1 MSTNHTFDNIS
12 TVCYAS
18 SLNTNTEGC
27 WSFLFLLYFPI
38 QKQAVTLNVTP
49 EMISQSGSPTVLK
62 IRKKLYS
69 FKSGCFGTIHF
80 HHHTSTISFFYREE
94 GNPAGHRRL
103 PPQSAG
109 EASLLVVKGKK
120 HQSQPLKS
128 DGAVKSYHSLL
139 STTNPLY
146 YPQDSMPTARAPAP
160 GAIAA
165 PQALR

>member
-1 MSTNHTFDNIS
+1 M
-12 TVCYAS
+12 
-18 SLNTNTEGC
+18 LPLK
-27 WSFLFLLYFPI
+27 WFLRVVAPQFWRSG
-38 QKQAVTLNVTP
+38 KQ
-49 EMISQSGSPTVLK
+49 
-62 IRKKLYS
+62 LYS

-109 EASLLVVKGKK
+109 KASLLVVKGKK

-165 PQALR
+165 PPALRWGASRPALSSHLPSPDGRPRTALAASSGQPPLIVPHSPS